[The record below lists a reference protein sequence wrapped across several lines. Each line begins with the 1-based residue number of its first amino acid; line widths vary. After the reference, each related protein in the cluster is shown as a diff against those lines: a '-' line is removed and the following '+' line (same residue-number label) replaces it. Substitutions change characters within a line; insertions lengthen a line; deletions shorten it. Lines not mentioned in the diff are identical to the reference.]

1 MTSHEFHLLWS
12 IVCICTAILQYR
24 RIIPDIKSSDTSGI
38 IGETLLGCI
47 IGLIVGIF
55 GGIVFWGFQ
64 SGIPYEEVSL
74 GSARIGLMWGLTLF
88 WGALTLFMLLTE
100 TTALAVAVVF
110 ANVITLFI
118 GNISVYLTQGTN
130 SLIVTLVMSVI
141 VLIIWTRQ
149 IYKKLINT

>member
-12 IVCICTAILQYR
+12 IVCICTAILLYR

-55 GGIVFWGFQ
+55 GGVVFWGFQ

-74 GSARIGLMWGLTLF
+74 GSARIGLMWGIILF
-88 WGALTLFMLLTE
+88 WGAITLFMLLTE
-100 TTALAVAVVF
+100 TTILAVAVVF
-110 ANVITLFI
+110 ANVITLLI

-141 VLIIWTRQ
+141 VLIIWARQ
-149 IYKKLINT
+149 IYKKLLDT

>member
-1 MTSHEFHLLWS
+1 MTSHEFLWLW
-12 IVCICTAILQYR
+12 VVVVVTTFVLMNR

-74 GSARIGLMWGLTLF
+74 GSARTGLMWGITLF

-100 TTALAVAVVF
+100 TTILAVAVLF
-110 ANVITLFI
+110 TNVIALI
-118 GNISVYLTQGTN
+118 IANISVYLTQGTY

-141 VLIIWTRQ
+141 VLIIWTYQ
-149 IYKKLINT
+149 IFIKIMDT